1 MAHCKHVKSSIAGS
15 MASWQEQ
22 LAKQNARVILTQF
35 HPRREIITYP
45 FIAGCIQISFSS
57 YNHSNKSCL
66 HSLLT
71 LLLIIERIWEVEVL
85 PWEISAFASTIQVYT
100 CLMTNRAR
108 CLLNK
113 CLSHYS
119 GHSKLLSDIPVIKY
133 TLLCVQKMRQIVI
146 LLRGVMNCCFV
157 DVVDVHCKVINKWS
171 CHSLEPIVLFLPSS
185 WV

>member
-1 MAHCKHVKSSIAGS
+1 MALCKHVKSSIAGS

-71 LLLIIERIWEVEVL
+71 LLLIIERI
-85 PWEISAFASTIQVYT
+85 
-100 CLMTNRAR
+100 
-108 CLLNK
+108 
-113 CLSHYS
+113 
-119 GHSKLLSDIPVIKY
+119 
-133 TLLCVQKMRQIVI
+133 
-146 LLRGVMNCCFV
+146 
-157 DVVDVHCKVINKWS
+157 
-171 CHSLEPIVLFLPSS
+171 
-185 WV
+185 